1 MTKQYPP
8 FVSSV
13 GQEVHQVG
21 ICLTRALYS
30 LNVASITYCSH
41 SIAGRAYC

>member
-1 MTKQYPP
+1 MIKQYPP

-21 ICLTRALYS
+21 ICLTGALYS
-30 LNVASITYCSH
+30 LNIASIILCRHAVASH
-41 SIAGRAYC
+41 ANR